1 MRIGSSRLRWGT
13 VRRSGAMTEG
23 QTIPKPVPYPDQITE
38 PFWEATKEG
47 RLTIQRCKTCGNR
60 FFYPRERDP
69 NCLSDDLEW
78 ITVSGKGRIYSFIV
92 VRQPGHPSFN
102 EDVPYIYAVITLDED
117 VRMYGNVKGIEIE
130 DVEIDMPVEVYF
142 EERGDQMLPQWK
154 PAGAPDPA

>member
-1 MRIGSSRLRWGT
+1 
-13 VRRSGAMTEG
+13 MTEG

-154 PAGAPDPA
+154 PARRARSCVRHEILLGPAGRSE

>member
-1 MRIGSSRLRWGT
+1 
-13 VRRSGAMTEG
+13 MTEG

-117 VRMYGNVKGIEIE
+117 VRMYGNVKGIAIE

>member
-1 MRIGSSRLRWGT
+1 
-13 VRRSGAMTEG
+13 MTEG
-23 QTIPKPVPYPDQITE
+23 QTIPKPVPYPDQVTE

-47 RLTIQRCKTCGNR
+47 RLTIQRCRTCGNR

-102 EDVPYIYAVITLDED
+102 QDVPYIYAIITLDED
-117 VRMYGNVKGIEIE
+117 VRMNGNVNGIDIE
-130 DVEIDMPVEVYF
+130 DVENRY
-142 EERGDQMLPQWK
+142 
-154 PAGAPDPA
+154 AG